1 MPYKLKDQSGKFL
14 KIIEYPNNCYAVVTT
29 DEMGGCEPTLYKDG
43 RDVLNGVRII
53 EMVNENRAEE
63 LNEIIKSGVSVTSEV
78 TDRLHQIEV
87 TQVEV

>member
-1 MPYKLKDQSGKFL
+1 M

-29 DEMGGCEPTLYKDG
+29 DEMGRCEPTLYKDG

-53 EMVNENRAEE
+53 EMINKIRAEE
-63 LNEIIKSGVSVTSEV
+63 LREIIKSGVSVASEI